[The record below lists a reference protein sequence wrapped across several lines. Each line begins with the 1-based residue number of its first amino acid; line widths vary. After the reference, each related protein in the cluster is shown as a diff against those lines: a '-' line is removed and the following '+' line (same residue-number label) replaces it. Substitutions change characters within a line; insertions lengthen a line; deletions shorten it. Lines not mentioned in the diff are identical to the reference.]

1 MQRLT
6 LCVVFAAFAFSCG
19 GQWYALQ
26 GVAWVSMLHDY
37 SQMVSFPKAVEMTFS
52 GDYPCPICKA
62 IAEKQQT
69 EKEKA
74 LEIGKDKQK
83 FFVEETEASGPRL
96 AAAPSDYPVLRQ
108 GLVLRSEPPPVPP
121 PRFA

>member
-1 MQRLT
+1 MRRLT

-26 GVAWVSMLHDY
+26 GVAWVSMLYDY
-37 SQMVSFPKAVEMTFS
+37 AQMVPFPQALEMTFS
-52 GDYPCPICKA
+52 GEYPCPICQA
-62 IAEKQQT
+62 IAEKQQA

-83 FFVEETEASGPRL
+83 FL
-96 AAAPSDYPVLRQ
+96 AAAAALARPVFPTQAPDYAPLQ
-108 GLVLRSEPPPVPP
+108 QYLAEWSQAPPLPP
-121 PRFA
+121 PRGV

>member
-1 MQRLT
+1 MRRLT
-6 LCVVFAAFAFSCG
+6 LCVVFAAFTFSCG

-52 GDYPCPICKA
+52 GEYPCPICKA
-62 IAEKQQT
+62 IAEKQQK

-83 FFVEETEASGPRL
+83 FFVNVAVAR
-96 AAAPSDYPVLRQ
+96 PVFPGTSAQYVALRQ
-108 GLVLRSEPPPVPP
+108 NLILRSEPPPVPP

>member
-1 MQRLT
+1 M
-6 LCVVFAAFAFSCG
+6 FSCG
-19 GQWYALQ
+19 GQWAAFQ
-26 GVAWVSMLHDY
+26 VIAWGNMIREY
-37 SQMVSFPKAVEMTFS
+37 SQMVPLSTAVEMTFS
-52 GDYPCPICKA
+52 GEYPCPICKA
-62 IAEKQQT
+62 ISEKQQR

-83 FFVEETEASGPRL
+83 FFVKETAASAPRL

-121 PRFA
+121 PRCV